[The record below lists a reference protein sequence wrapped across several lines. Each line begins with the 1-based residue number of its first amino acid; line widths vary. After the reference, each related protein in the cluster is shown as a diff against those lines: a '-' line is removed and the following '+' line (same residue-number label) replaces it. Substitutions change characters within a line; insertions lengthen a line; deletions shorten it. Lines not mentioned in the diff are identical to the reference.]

1 MMHLPIRPE
10 LPAAATEPPTA
21 TPLAAATPDAV
32 WRDARALFEQAL
44 DLPPAERDALRE
56 QWITAGPE
64 LGAQEAAARELAAR
78 WLAAH
83 EGAGPVP
90 LLDDAPPRMVGPFA
104 VDRLLGRGGMGE
116 VYLAHRQGA
125 DFEQQVALKILRRR
139 QASPALEARLAAER
153 RILARLEHPAIAR
166 FIDGGLA
173 VDGRSY
179 VAMEYVSGRPLRE
192 WMQAT
197 NPSLSERLAVF
208 REISDA
214 VRHAHQRLVVHR
226 DLKPGNILVTSDG
239 RVKLLD
245 FGVAALL
252 DAPEAPDALEEHG
265 DAGGRWLTPA
275 YASPEQ
281 ARGDPPTTQSDVYAL
296 GVILF
301 ELLTDQRPYEVTAS
315 SLTGLARE
323 LADVSIPAPSRVQG
337 GVRRARQLDGDL
349 DAIVQRATA
358 ANPAARYASVDDLL
372 GDLTAWQARR
382 PVSARPLTAWYAL
395 HCFVR
400 RHRVGVLAGTLATL
414 ALLAGATA
422 ALWQARLA
430 AEQRDAAESAR
441 DQAQRVSGFLAG
453 LFDELRPNGAIA
465 DTGAARALLAL
476 GVERADAL
484 AANPLEHARVLDVLG
499 RRYETYG
506 RYQDAAVLLTR
517 AHALRE
523 GALGSG
529 AVEVLQSLLA
539 LAAVERRRGEYARA
553 DSLARVVLQRSAEPE
568 RRMLRIEAHESLA
581 RTAVYLARP
590 DRAVVEARAA
600 LALQPLRG
608 EDAAEPA
615 LRHAE
620 TLLVLGESLRHARQL
635 AAAESVFTA
644 ARSLLLTHAGPTDT
658 RATFTALQLADLEL
672 EQGGDSTRAA
682 QWYRDVIAVE
692 TRSRGARQL
701 GLIHPLRGLA
711 ELAFATGNV
720 REAERLLRRSLA
732 IRTERLGADH
742 PVLAEDRAMI
752 GRALHRQGR
761 LREADST
768 YRDGVERAR
777 RGVGAVHVAV
787 AGAALEYADFL
798 GAVGRLDDAE
808 RQARE
813 ALGIRRQLHP
823 SPSPQVGAAI
833 AALGDVARRRGQR
846 ARADSLHQE
855 ALRMVEP
862 VWGRDHVLAQ
872 RLRRALSSSVR

>member
-1 MMHLPIRPE
+1 MHSPVSPESTAAPGARP
-10 LPAAATEPPTA
+10 PAQ
-21 TPLAAATPDAV
+21 TPEAV
-32 WRDARALFEQAL
+32 WREARVLFDRAL
-44 DLPPAERDALRE
+44 DLPPVNREALKQE
-56 QWITAGPE
+56 WAALAPE
-64 LGAQEAAARELAAR
+64 VSADSAAARQLAAR

-83 EGAGPVP
+83 EGVGPVP

-116 VYLAHRQGA
+116 VYLAHRTGA

-173 VDGRSY
+173 ADGRSY

-192 WMQAT
+192 WVQVA
-197 NPSLSERLAVF
+197 NPPLAERLAVF

-214 VRHAHQRLVVHR
+214 VGHAHQRLVVHR

-252 DAPEAPDALEEHG
+252 DAPDTLEERG
-265 DAGGRWLTPA
+265 DVDRRWLTPA

-301 ELLTDQRPYEVTAS
+301 ELLTDQRPYEVSAS

-323 LADVSIPAPSRVQG
+323 LADVSIPAPSRVHG
-337 GVRRARQLDGDL
+337 GVRRARPLDGDL
-349 DAIVQRATA
+349 DAIVQRATQ

-395 HCFVR
+395 RCFVR

-414 ALLAGATA
+414 ALLVGATA

-506 RYQDAAVLLTR
+506 RYEEAMVLLTR

-523 GALGSG
+523 RALGSG

-553 DSLARVVLQRSAEPE
+553 DSLARVVLQRSAESG

-590 DRAVVEARAA
+590 DLAVVEARAA

-608 EDAAEPA
+608 DEAPELA

-644 ARSLLLTHAGPTDT
+644 ARRLLLTHAGPTDA
-658 RATFTALQLADLEL
+658 RATFTSLQLADLEI
-672 EQGGDSTRAA
+672 ESGGDSTRAA
-682 QWYRDVIAVE
+682 EWYRDVIAVE
-692 TRSRGARQL
+692 TRSRGERQL

-787 AGAALEYADFL
+787 AGAALEYAGFL
-798 GAVGRLDDAE
+798 SAVGRLEEAE

-813 ALGIRRQLHP
+813 ALSIRRQLHP

-833 AALGDVARRRGQR
+833 AALGDIARRRGQR
-846 ARADSLHQE
+846 ARADSLHEE
-855 ALRMVEP
+855 ALRMIEP
-862 VWGRDHVLAQ
+862 VWGRDHELAQ
-872 RLRRALSSSVR
+872 RLRRALPSTIR